1 MSYSYFSISTKI
13 PKKGPRD
20 PSPVRPI
27 LKGTIVLNPPARSLA
42 PTSDYGGATKKWIS
56 IQNEQTEEGEGPP
69 PTLSRLSKST
79 LGVTHLRDTIA
90 IHLIV
95 KSGERSTP
103 CGCPLH
109 SLGSRGVAP
118 KTRGPGNASNP
129 ATPPGCRTH
138 CQTGECDTLA
148 GSLKALL
155 GDPQGV
161 EGVWKGLCTSVT
173 ASRMTDA

>member
-1 MSYSYFSISTKI
+1 M
-13 PKKGPRD
+13 
-20 PSPVRPI
+20 PS
-27 LKGTIVLNPPARSLA
+27 
-42 PTSDYGGATKKWIS
+42 
-56 IQNEQTEEGEGPP
+56 
-69 PTLSRLSKST
+69 
-79 LGVTHLRDTIA
+79 GVTHSRDTVA
-90 IHLIV
+90 IHPIV

-138 CQTGECDTLA
+138 CQTGMCDTLA

-161 EGVWKGLCTSVT
+161 EGVGKCLCTSVIRE
-173 ASRMTDA
+173 AVTDAYGASTLRVPHG

>member
-13 PKKGPRD
+13 PKKGPPD
-20 PSPVRPI
+20 PSPERPI
-27 LKGTIVLNPPARSLA
+27 LKRIIVLKPPARSLA

-56 IQNEQTEEGEGPP
+56 TQNEQTEEGEAP

-79 LGVTHLRDTIA
+79 PGVTHLRDTIA

-118 KTRGPGNASNP
+118 KTRGLGNASNP
-129 ATPPGCRTH
+129 ATPPGCRTY
-138 CQTGECDTLA
+138 QSVNQCDTLR
-148 GSLKALL
+148 G
-155 GDPQGV
+155 
-161 EGVWKGLCTSVT
+161 
-173 ASRMTDA
+173 R